1 MACLAVYWN
10 TRLILEEEPLSDW
23 VASWTCRFFNA
34 TQLLSSKMTGRH
46 TTVIQNGV
54 CGWHFLKHEPSQFF
68 SQGKQWT
75 VYIVKMSFQTKIRVL
90 ENYMSLSLLALQ
102 NFKNCSDDI
111 VGDTIKWNVSTF
123 GRSWKLSKP
132 MFSEWPTHIIKS
144 GMGKRST
151 QSIRQANETV

>member
-1 MACLAVYWN
+1 MLCIEIHASFLRKSLCLIELQAELVDFLMRHNFYLQKWLADIL
-10 TRLILEEEPLSDW
+10 RLFRMEC
-23 VASWTCRFFNA
+23 VAGI
-34 TQLLSSKMTGRH
+34 SSNM
-46 TTVIQNGV
+46 N
-54 CGWHFLKHEPSQFF
+54 LANFF
-68 SQGKQWT
+68 SQGKQRT

-144 GMGKRST
+144 GMGKIST